1 MKIYLDAINKEDMP
15 SLYKWFSD
23 IEFLSSYDYVLPI
36 PMTKEKVDK
45 TIADYNEEND
55 SIIFAIRDIENH
67 IIGIAGYYD
76 IVKDN
81 QVATLF
87 IGIGDKSQQGK
98 GYGKKALDELLDYG
112 FKTLNLH
119 RIQLNVISF
128 NTPAI
133 ALYEK
138 AGFQKEGTMKEF
150 VLRDGKRYDLYMY
163 AKLRQ
168 GILSTWQKF

>member
-1 MKIYLDAINKEDMP
+1 MEIYLDTINKEDMP

-23 IEFLSSYDYVLPI
+23 IEFLSSYDYVLPA

-55 SIIFAIRDIENH
+55 SIIFAIRDEENQ

-98 GYGKKALDELLDYG
+98 GYGKKALSELLSYG
-112 FKTLNLH
+112 FETLNLY

-128 NTPAI
+128 NIQAI
-133 ALYEK
+133 ALYKK

-163 AKLRQ
+163 AKL
-168 GILSTWQKF
+168 KE

>member
-1 MKIYLDAINKEDMP
+1 MNRVFLDKIKKEDMQY
-15 SLYKWFSD
+15 LYKWFSD
-23 IEFLSSYDYVLPI
+23 TEFLSSYDYVAPV
-36 PMTKEKVDK
+36 PMSKEKVDK

-55 SIIFAIRDIENH
+55 AIIFAIRNEDNK

-87 IGIGDKSQQGK
+87 IGIGDKNQQGK
-98 GYGKKALDELLDYG
+98 GYGKKALDELLNYG
-112 FKTLNLH
+112 FNTLNLY
-119 RIQLNVISF
+119 RIQLNVIAF

-138 AGFQKEGTMKEF
+138 AGFKKEGTMKEF
-150 VLRDGKRYDLYMY
+150 LLRDSKRYDLYMY
-163 AKLRQ
+163 AKL
-168 GILSTWQKF
+168 KNDY